1 MSSVEAAICHCVA
14 AIVSQFA
21 HDLVATD
28 RDRNDLITPAV
39 RDEDTWFPHPLI
51 RQRPSAREGDD
62 AAEEVTICEP
72 EPQRHACPGR
82 EAADCNA
89 PGIDSATC
97 ESALKRSVNE
107 PDIGL
112 PESPR
117 RSGRCRCEDDQ
128 PWEVPSSSKRVET
141 SGRAAA
147 AGTVERD
154 EERG

>member
-89 PGIDSATC
+89 PGIDAAAC
-97 ESALKRSVNE
+97 ESLLQRTVDEIDVGVSE
-107 PDIGL
+107 R
-112 PESPR
+112 PR
-117 RSGRCRCEDDQ
+117 RSGCCWPRN
-128 PWEVPSSSKRVET
+128 W
-141 SGRAAA
+141 
-147 AGTVERD
+147 
-154 EERG
+154 